1 MKVSLNVRRETIEV
15 RLEPEDSLSPR
26 EVQKVLREA
35 GVGFSTVS
43 SEGQWELRSQ
53 YIQQL
58 VGALDRFS
66 PAWDVRA
73 LERLS
78 HIQGR

>member
-35 GVGFSTVS
+35 GVRFSTVS

-53 YIQQL
+53 HIQQL

-73 LERLS
+73 LEKTIA
-78 HIQGR
+78 HPGR